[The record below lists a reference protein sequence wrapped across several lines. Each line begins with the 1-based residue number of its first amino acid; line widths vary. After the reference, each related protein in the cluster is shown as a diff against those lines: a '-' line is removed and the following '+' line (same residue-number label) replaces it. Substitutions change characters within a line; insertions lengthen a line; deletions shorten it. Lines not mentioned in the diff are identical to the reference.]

1 MPNPTLITEWSLLR
15 WLLNN
20 ASKALNTK
28 VPWQYLV
35 FWRYLYQ
42 GQPVSV
48 NRTQTAAILKGSR
61 VMHSVKR
68 PPSTTRTKVHHLCNI
83 IFCRVAGWEFLEHV
97 HKPSDSSLSGCYSLA
112 RVYFWYAVKIYI
124 CALTFSDLSLTLW
137 WGPGSY
143 CISNFPKC
151 RGSTEPT
158 VVHFGLAV
166 AELWQSASEAAFS
179 GENLKEN
186 SPGVMMVY
194 YGGNGL

>member
-20 ASKALNTK
+20 ASKALNAK
-28 VPWQYLV
+28 APWQYLV

-97 HKPSDSSLSGCYSLA
+97 HKLSDSSLSGCYSLA

-137 WGPGSY
+137 WGPGVLLYFKFSQVSRKHRAHSCSFWPCSRWAVTE
-143 CISNFPKC
+143 CIWGCFFRWKFK
-151 RGSTEPT
+151 G
-158 VVHFGLAV
+158 
-166 AELWQSASEAAFS
+166 
-179 GENLKEN
+179 K
-186 SPGVMMVY
+186 
-194 YGGNGL
+194 

>member
-28 VPWQYLV
+28 APWQYLV

-137 WGPGSY
+137 WGL
-143 CISNFPKC
+143 IVFQIFP
-151 RGSTEPT
+151 S
-158 VVHFGLAV
+158 V
-166 AELWQSASEAAFS
+166 AEAQSPRLFILASQSLSCDRVHLRLLFQV
-179 GENLKEN
+179 KI
-186 SPGVMMVY
+186 
-194 YGGNGL
+194 